1 MRGSCGIHA
10 GFLRVH
16 AGFMRCFMRG
26 SCGDSC
32 RVHAGFMWDS
42 CGIRAGFMQVSCG
55 IHAVFLRGSCRIH
68 AAFMRDL
75 RVHAA
80 FMRDSLGMDV
90 GIQTEFRVV
99 LGPSELS
106 WDHLDR
112 FCGHLGLFRNHLV
125 TSRAIL
131 GAWAHHMAWMH
142 CVDHCGGGPS
152 HACMRGWPFVGH
164 TSATACL
171 LCETGESMLII
182 GSQRFGSWFSHRP
195 YRVTLIHLEPRSAQ
209 VHACY
214 AILGCVA
221 SFVQDACPPCRL
233 NTML

>member
-1 MRGSCGIHA
+1 MRSHGLFMRGSCGIHA

-80 FMRDSLGMDV
+80 FMRGSFRMDV
-90 GIQTEFRVV
+90 EIQTEFRVV
-99 LGPSELS
+99 LGPSRAFLESSRSILWPPWAIS
-106 WDHLDR
+106 RPSCDIW
-112 FCGHLGLFRNHLV
+112 GYLGSMGSSHGMDALR
-125 TSRAIL
+125 
-131 GAWAHHMAWMH
+131 
-142 CVDHCGGGPS
+142 GPLRGWS
-152 HACMRGWPFVGH
+152 IACMHAGVALR
-164 TSATACL
+164 
-171 LCETGESMLII
+171 
-182 GSQRFGSWFSHRP
+182 RP
-195 YRVTLIHLEPRSAQ
+195 YKCNCVSTL
-209 VHACY
+209 
-214 AILGCVA
+214 
-221 SFVQDACPPCRL
+221 
-233 NTML
+233 